1 MRYIRQ
7 LAIFLLLLI
16 ACSYLIFSLY
26 TDIEQKTVDQIDSEQ
41 MVHAEQAAQGL
52 LRFFS
57 TYNSTLTF
65 LAGNNHIISMDPEGR
80 HQIRDFYTSH
90 AGEISSVT
98 RVDENGIILYT
109 YPFENSTGANISGQ
123 AHVRKS
129 IASHQVVI
137 SDVFTSVQGFRTIG
151 LAMPVFDQGTY
162 KGSLTILIPF
172 DNLTRK
178 NLEPIRILESGHAW
192 TISQHGVILYSPV
205 AGQVDRNAFT
215 VFRDSPTVTTFLT
228 RSLQGVNGTSSYTL
242 AADPP
247 AEGWITYEA
256 VFYPVLIGDTHWSV
270 IVATPR
276 QEILGTLQTFRR
288 DLTII
293 FGILVASLFF
303 FTYYIVRARGI
314 LREEKKR
321 KEAET
326 ALRESE
332 RSYRDILENMQD
344 VFYRTD
350 TANNLTMISPSGVKL
365 LGYAS
370 EAEVLGK
377 NITHFYASPEDR
389 EVFLRALQENGIVNN
404 FEIRLRRSD
413 GSIFT
418 VLANSHRYTDAA
430 GNLLGIEGIIRDI
443 TERKR
448 TEVALQQATRKLNL
462 LTVITTNNI
471 RNAVFTLSGYLE
483 LEQRQADEAKRREY
497 HEKEVALLHQIN
509 LWLNTAKSY
518 QDLGLYPPRWHS
530 VNTTFILALSHLD
543 MTSITRTL
551 EVDGLEIYADPLLEI
566 VFFNLAENVLTHATT
581 ATRFTVTFEEHP
593 GGLTL
598 IVEDNGKGIPA
609 DLKQTIFER
618 EFTPAKGVGLF
629 MAREILEITGI
640 TIRETGTWGKGARFE
655 MVIPPEGYRFTTE
668 KERT

>member
-1 MRYIRQ
+1 
-7 LAIFLLLLI
+7 L
-16 ACSYLIFSLY
+16 
-26 TDIEQKTVDQIDSEQ
+26 
-41 MVHAEQAAQGL
+41 
-52 LRFFS
+52 
-57 TYNSTLTF
+57 
-65 LAGNNHIISMDPEGR
+65 
-80 HQIRDFYTSH
+80 
-90 AGEISSVT
+90 
-98 RVDENGIILYT
+98 
-109 YPFENSTGANISGQ
+109 
-123 AHVRKS
+123 
-129 IASHQVVI
+129 
-137 SDVFTSVQGFRTIG
+137 
-151 LAMPVFDQGTY
+151 QGT
-162 KGSLTILIPF
+162 K
-172 DNLTRK
+172 
-178 NLEPIRILESGHAW
+178 
-192 TISQHGVILYSPV
+192 
-205 AGQVDRNAFT
+205 
-215 VFRDSPTVTTFLT
+215 
-228 RSLQGVNGTSSYTL
+228 GTSSYTL

-370 EAEVLGK
+370 ETEVLGR

-430 GNLLGIEGIIRDI
+430 GNVLGIEGIIRDI

-497 HEKEVALLHQIN
+497 HEKEVALLHQVN

-640 TIRETGTWGKGARFE
+640 SIRETGTWGKGARFE

-668 KERT
+668 KEPT